1 MQNLTNKEVVWFER
15 MDTFSIMS
23 IRGVSAFQHT
33 PRPRALRQHVSIHK
47 PQLFAL
53 GPHRHRWAIEILYG
67 LEVGKLCTDSAQQ
80 RTIRS

>member
-53 GPHRHRWAIEILYG
+53 RPHRHRWAIEILYG
-67 LEVGKLCTDSAQQ
+67 PVAEKPFTDPAPAA
-80 RTIRS
+80 TNN